1 MNIFLLN
8 NAGGGL
14 CRVVRGTGSRITF
27 IPLRQFL
34 VPGSRHCD
42 LNRIIV
48 KYKRKR
54 PKFP

>member
-1 MNIFLLN
+1 MP
-8 NAGGGL
+8 
-14 CRVVRGTGSRITF
+14 RRPGTGSRITF